1 MSAEISK
8 KMLFC
13 EFKVTEVVLAEVYK
27 ALADYHIYLEGTL
40 LKPNMVTAGNKCHV
54 QVLLSL
60 SELLIVLNITTSK
73 KQSFLKVL
81 S

>member
-1 MSAEISK
+1 
-8 KMLFC
+8 MLFC

-54 QVLLSL
+54 QVLF
-60 SELLIVLNITTSK
+60 IHYFI
-73 KQSFLKVL
+73 
-81 S
+81 